1 MQPDRAITSFPRQT
15 VTTPGLEAAICCI
28 LDAVNKT
35 EDVLN
40 HLWQSVKDQYIA
52 SNIQEPFPA
61 FIQRR
66 ISRFD
71 LITILRAVF
80 AQTWDKIQQT
90 QGKREIS
97 RLRSAASRFGLQDD
111 FELFLWFGSA
121 VKSQR
126 TWRIVAAQK
135 ELPSA
140 RDLHLK
146 LEASCRRRLPYLH
159 PLQLEFQPKDFEQ
172 ALQQHNSM
180 FAIEPEFHLS
190 AANILAS
197 VEQSQAPS
205 RAIEATKLPGTSTDS
220 DKEPNTFLATVNTT
234 SQATANCTA
243 KVTSRQVTPET
254 PSNSPT
260 RDQDSAPPPP
270 TETDLN
276 ASTLL
281 LSLSK
286 SNMAISDCDDS
297 AIGLLDQSPEISGDE
312 ESTNT
317 NQLDRKNTV
326 SGGKKNKSVHFLK
339 ESVVVTTLR
348 DIRLEFEGSQKK
360 VDALKIQHH
369 NDAEAYTVAMKKHKE
384 AIVADLDAMEMAP
397 HTVAPN
403 SIDGHEKKFRHA
415 AGQKR
420 KALDAVDDLTAKKA
434 RMDTH
439 LDAMYAQI
447 DEAMALYARRVQ
459 EEMEGVGDN
468 EDL

>member
-1 MQPDRAITSFPRQT
+1 MQPDRAITNFPRQT

-52 SNIQEPFPA
+52 SNIQEPFPD

-97 RLRSAASRFGLQDD
+97 RLRTAASRFGLQDD
-111 FELFLWFGSA
+111 LELFLWFGSA

-146 LEASCRRRLPYLH
+146 LEASCRQRLPYLH

-172 ALQQHNSM
+172 AFQQHNSM

-190 AANILAS
+190 AANFLAS

-220 DKEPNTFLATVNTT
+220 DKEPKTSLATVNTT
-234 SQATANCTA
+234 SQTTENCAA
-243 KVTSRQVTPET
+243 KVTSRQVTTEA

-260 RDQDSAPPPP
+260 RDSNQDSAPHPP

-276 ASTLL
+276 ASALL

-297 AIGLLDQSPEISGDE
+297 AIGLHDQSPDISGDE

-317 NQLDRKNTV
+317 NDLDRKNTV
-326 SGGKKNKSVHFLK
+326 SGDKKNKSVLLSK

-348 DIRLEFEGSQKK
+348 DIRVEFEDSQKK
-360 VDALKIQHH
+360 VETLKSQHH
-369 NDAEAYTVAMKKHKE
+369 SDAEAYTVAMKKHKE

-403 SIDGHEKKFRHA
+403 SIDGYEKKFRHA

-420 KALDAVDDLTAKKA
+420 KALDAVDDLTAKKT
-434 RMDTH
+434 RMDSH
-439 LDAMYAQI
+439 LATMYAQI
-447 DEAMALYARRVQ
+447 DEAMVLFARRAQ

-468 EDL
+468 

>member
-1 MQPDRAITSFPRQT
+1 M
-15 VTTPGLEAAICCI
+15 CI

-52 SNIQEPFPA
+52 ANIGEPFPD

-80 AQTWDKIQQT
+80 AQTWDTIQQT

-97 RLRSAASRFGLQDD
+97 RRHAAASRFGLQDD

-140 RDLHLK
+140 RDLHLR
-146 LEASCRRRLPYLH
+146 LEASCRQRLPYLH
-159 PLQLEFQPKDFEQ
+159 PLHLEFQPKDFEQ
-172 ALQQHNSM
+172 VLQQHNGM
-180 FAIEPEFHLS
+180 FAIKPEFHIG
-190 AANILAS
+190 AANFLAS

-205 RAIEATKLPGTSTDS
+205 RAIEAAKLPDTSTDS
-220 DKEPNTFLATVNTT
+220 NKEPEVFLTTVTST
-234 SQATANCTA
+234 SQAIGNCTA
-243 KVTSRQVTPET
+243 RAISRQVTTEAPID
-254 PSNSPT
+254 SPA
-260 RDQDSAPPPP
+260 RNEDSAQSPP

-276 ASTLL
+276 VSALL
-281 LSLSK
+281 LSLST
-286 SNMAISDCDDS
+286 SNMAFSDGNDS
-297 AIGLLDQSPEISGDE
+297 AIGLHDKSPEISGDE
-312 ESTNT
+312 EASDTNDL
-317 NQLDRKNTV
+317 QRKNNSPGV
-326 SGGKKNKSVHFLK
+326 KKNKSVLFLK

-348 DIRLEFEGSQKK
+348 DIRVEFEGSQEK
-360 VDALKIQHH
+360 VETLKSQHH
-369 NDAEAYTVAMKKHKE
+369 SDAEAYTAAMKKHKE

-403 SIDGHEKKFRHA
+403 SIDGYEKKFRHA

-434 RMDTH
+434 RMDSH
-439 LDAMYAQI
+439 LIAMYAQI
-447 DEAMALYARRVQ
+447 DEAMALYGKRVQ
-459 EEMEGVGDN
+459 GEMDGVGAD